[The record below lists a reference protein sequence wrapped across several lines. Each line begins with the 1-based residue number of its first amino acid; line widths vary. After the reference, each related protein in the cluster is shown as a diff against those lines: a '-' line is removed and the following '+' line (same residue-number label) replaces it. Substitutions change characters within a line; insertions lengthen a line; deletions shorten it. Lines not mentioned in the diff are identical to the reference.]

1 MSSGVAY
8 GINRIIVDNLE
19 VQKCNS
25 QNYRCPSF
33 TIVSSDKY
41 RKDVENAIEKEYASI
56 EQLNSQMKSATPDE
70 KIAIEQK
77 VKAKTAK
84 VDYIKQSGVL
94 NDDVIDVKSFDFVQ
108 ARTIDPMLKGLIAYI
123 KENNDIKTEPSFK
136 KDAPVEEIKKAKADA
151 IAETKREKAKQFKQL
166 VRSLGIDP
174 IENRKDVFV
183 RSVNKI
189 VKDEEFWSIKL
200 FNQIFDHPEFE
211 SASDKKIK
219 HYLTRAPINMN
230 SIIFEF
236 NGSNGDSFVE
246 KYCKS
251 YRIDLAEAK
260 KYIAGDRSKE
270 LIRSIGEDHCKN
282 IMGISTFVEY
292 FAKHKAT
299 KEQIAAYK
307 SCVNQYKSLVNSI
320 VKKHTEVTDDN
331 VVDYYVKL
339 IEEFS
344 SKINVPTKSEEE
356 SATDFGLVLMN
367 KVDKMIP
374 IRFGNAIRVLTHKTD
389 AKKKDEEGAE
399 LDVIEVEESK
409 TEEAP
414 KDKMTSAYESAK
426 KAITS
431 VDDIFFNK
439 TMYFKIGKSV
449 VFAEDRN
456 ERIAYGMRIIA
467 EIQRQID
474 LICATHATD
483 NFNITIIA
491 N

>member
-41 RKDVENAIEKEYASI
+41 RKDVENAIEREYAAI
-56 EQLNSQMKSATPDE
+56 EQLNSQMKSASQDE
-70 KIAIEQK
+70 KIILEQK
-77 VKAKTAK
+77 VKAKSAK
-84 VDYIKQSGVL
+84 VDVIKQSGVL

-108 ARTIDPMLKGLIAYI
+108 ARTIDPMLKGLVAYV
-123 KENNDIKTEPSFK
+123 KENNDIKIEASYK
-136 KDAPVEEIKKAKADA
+136 KDTPADEIKKAKADA

-211 SASDKKIK
+211 SVSDKKIK

-230 SIIFEF
+230 TIIFEY
-236 NGSNGDSFVE
+236 NGSNADSFVE

-270 LIRSIGEDHCKN
+270 LIKSITEEHCKN

-307 SCVNQYKSLVNSI
+307 TCVGQYRSLVNSA
-320 VKKHTEVTDDN
+320 VKKHTEVSDDN
-331 VVDYYVKL
+331 VVDYYIKL

-344 SKINVPTKSEEE
+344 TKINVPCKASEE
-356 SATDFGLVLMN
+356 STTDFGLVLMN

-374 IRFGNAIRVLTHKTD
+374 IRFGNAIRVLAHKTD
-389 AKKKDEEGAE
+389 ARKKDDETAE
-399 LDVIEVEESK
+399 LDVIEVEEAKS
-409 TEEAP
+409 EEAP
-414 KDKMTSAYESAK
+414 KDKMASVYESAK

-474 LICATHATD
+474 LICATHLTD